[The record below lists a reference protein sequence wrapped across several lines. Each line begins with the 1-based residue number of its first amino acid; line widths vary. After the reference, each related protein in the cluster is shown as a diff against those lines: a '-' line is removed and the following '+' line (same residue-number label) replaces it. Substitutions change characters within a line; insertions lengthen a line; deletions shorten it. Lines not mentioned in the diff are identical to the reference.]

1 MNSPKLVAIVLSA
14 ALLMGGLSCSRR
26 QDSQA
31 PDPNQSASLE
41 NSQARTADLPGRR
54 GAGGGLRAGQGLGR
68 GRGRAWSPAEPIRLA
83 DKELAAIEIQTA
95 VVSYQPMSSHLE
107 ATGKILV
114 SPFRKAIVS
123 YPFPARIAEI
133 HVRPGVWVQAGQAL
147 VTLQSEAV
155 GEAKSEYFKALAD
168 AELAKSSLERE
179 QRLFERG
186 AGAGKN
192 LQAAEAERKVAE
204 ASLEAAE
211 KKLHVLGFTEEQ
223 VQKAAD
229 AHEIKPLITLFSPLS
244 GKVADNTMSLG
255 TMVDQSTEILTILDP
270 RVLCVDAN
278 IYERDISKIQVGQE
292 VDVTVPAYPGV
303 VFKGKIQYVG
313 DIMNEET
320 RTITVRTEVE
330 NEGLNL
336 KAGMFASL
344 RIQLDRQ
351 ARALT
356 IPQTA
361 VLDDGDLKIAFLK
374 KGGEFFPRE
383 ITVGTKMNGLIEV
396 LSGLEEGD
404 VVITTGSFQL
414 KSKLYDEIL
423 KKAGVH

>member
-1 MNSPKLVAIVLSA
+1 
-14 ALLMGGLSCSRR
+14 
-26 QDSQA
+26 
-31 PDPNQSASLE
+31 
-41 NSQARTADLPGRR
+41 
-54 GAGGGLRAGQGLGR
+54 
-68 GRGRAWSPAEPIRLA
+68 
-83 DKELAAIEIQTA
+83 
-95 VVSYQPMSSHLE
+95 MSTHLE
-107 ATGKILV
+107 ATGKILA

-133 HVRPGVWVQAGQAL
+133 HVRPGAWVKTGQEL

-229 AHEIKPLITLFSPLS
+229 THEIKPLITLFSPIS
-244 GKVADNTMSLG
+244 GKIVDNTMSLG
-255 TMVDQSTEILTILDP
+255 TMVDQSTEILTVLDP

-278 IYERDISKIQVGQE
+278 IYERDISKIRVGQE
-292 VDVTVPAYPGV
+292 VDVTVPANPDV

-344 RIQLDRQ
+344 RILLDRQ

-356 IPQTA
+356 VPQTA

-383 ITVGTKMNGLIEV
+383 ITVGTKMDGLIEV

-404 VVITTGSFQL
+404 VVVTTGSFQL